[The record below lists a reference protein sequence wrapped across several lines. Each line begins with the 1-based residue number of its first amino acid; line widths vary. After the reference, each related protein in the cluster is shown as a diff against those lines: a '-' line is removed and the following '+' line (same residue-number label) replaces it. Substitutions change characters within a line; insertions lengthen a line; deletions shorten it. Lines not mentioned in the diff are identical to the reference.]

1 MAACDPVTFSG
12 VTPTAF
18 ATLRDELAKRGFT
31 LEGTSGIINGPFGIS
46 IQYAWD
52 EATETL
58 HTEVLEKSFFVSCG
72 QIYSQLSETI
82 EKFTA

>member
-1 MAACDPVTFSG
+1 MAACDPVSFSG
-12 VTPTAF
+12 ITPSVF
-18 ATLRDELAKRGFT
+18 ETLKGELARKGFSI
-31 LEGTSGIINGPFGIS
+31 EGTSGVINGPFGIS
-46 IQYAWD
+46 IQYSWD

-82 EKFTA
+82 DKFTA

>member
-1 MAACDPVTFSG
+1 MAACDPVSFSG

-18 ATLRDELAKRGFT
+18 ETLKGELAKRGFSI
-31 LEGTSGIINGPFGIS
+31 EGTSGLINGPFGIT
-46 IQYAWD
+46 IQFAWD
-52 EATETL
+52 EATQTL

-82 EKFTA
+82 EKYTA